1 LFKKTIRLYYTV
13 KYLKLKQIFWRIINF
28 LLRFISELKVY
39 PKINPD
45 QQSNNFIQRKSITSD
60 FLHFTFLNETYNLS
74 EIGWDNTNIS
84 KLWRYNLHYFDYLLQ
99 DKDVSNIQIKCQI
112 DLIENWINNNAF
124 GKGTAWEPYPTSVR
138 IINWIKWHKL
148 CRGLSEKAK
157 LSLWNQTR
165 WLAARPEYHL
175 LGNHLFINA
184 KALFFSAALFQ
195 LNNNNKIYKRAI
207 SILNKELDEQ
217 FLSDGAHF
225 ELSPMYHS
233 LAMEDLLDLLSIS
246 NNLPVTF
253 PKEKIKIKFLKG
265 MDWLKTM
272 IYNNE
277 ELSHFNDCANGI
289 APKYSELKIYANHLG
304 LDLSIQEKNNFY
316 YHSDSGFI
324 VFEDNVCHLIADVA
338 KIGPSYLP
346 GHAHADT
353 LSFELAI
360 SGQRI
365 IVNSGT
371 SVYGISLERIRQRGT
386 AAHSTIEID
395 GQNSSEVW
403 SGFRV
408 ARRALPFNIEIS
420 PHVLQ
425 KNNVIFNAS
434 HDGYKRLKHNPI
446 HKRTWIFN
454 KNEWFIEDEI
464 SGNNNHIISRYYLHP
479 DLHIKDMINGY
490 IVSNKNRTLAS
501 ITFSNESNFELI
513 DSTYHDEFGVTR
525 LNKCIVLKA
534 ISPCKINVKIEILK

>member
-1 LFKKTIRLYYTV
+1 MFKKTIRLYYTV

-28 LLRFISELKVY
+28 LPRFISELNVY
-39 PKINPD
+39 PKINCD

-148 CRGLSEKAK
+148 CRELSEKAK

-304 LDLSIQEKNNFY
+304 LDLSIQENNNFY

-324 VFEDNVCHLIADVA
+324 VFEDNDSHLVADVA

-360 SGQRI
+360 FGQRI

-395 GQNSSEVW
+395 GLNSSEVW

-408 ARRALPFNIEIS
+408 ARRAIPFNIQIS

-425 KNNVIFNAS
+425 KNNVSFNAS
-434 HDGYKRLKHNPI
+434 HDGYKRLKNKPI

-454 KNEWFIEDEI
+454 KNEWFIVDEI
-464 SGNNNHIISRYYLHP
+464 SGNNNDVISRYYLHP

-490 IVSNKNRTLAS
+490 VVSNKNRTLAS
-501 ITFSNESNFELI
+501 ITFSNKSNIELI

-525 LNKCIVLKA
+525 LNKCIVLKST
-534 ISPCKINVKIEILK
+534 SPCKITVKIEIL

>member
-1 LFKKTIRLYYTV
+1 LVKKIVRLYHTV

-28 LLRFISELKVY
+28 LPRFISELKFY
-39 PKINPD
+39 PKIKPD
-45 QQSNNFIQRKSITSD
+45 QLTNDFIQRKSITSD
-60 FLHFTFLNETYNLS
+60 FIHFTFLNETYNLS

-99 DKDVSNIQIKCQI
+99 EKNISNIQIKSQI

-148 CRGLSEKAK
+148 CRGLTERAK

-175 LGNHLFINA
+175 MGNHLFINA
-184 KALFFSAALFQ
+184 KALFFSTALFQ
-195 LNNNNKIYKRAI
+195 LNKNNKIYKTAI
-207 SILNKELDEQ
+207 SILDNELDEQ

-233 LAMEDLLDLLSIS
+233 LAMEDLIDLLSIS
-246 NNLPVTF
+246 KDLPLTF
-253 PKEKIKIKFLKG
+253 PKEKIRIKFLKG
-265 MDWLKTM
+265 MEWLKTM

-289 APKYSELKIYANHLG
+289 APKYSELKIYANNLG
-304 LDLSIQEKNNFY
+304 FDLSSQGKNNLY
-316 YHSDSGFI
+316 YHAASGFI
-324 VFEDNVCHLIADVA
+324 VFQDNVSHLIADVGQ
-338 KIGPSYLP
+338 IGPVYLP

-353 LSFELAI
+353 LSFEIAI

-371 SVYGISLERIRQRGT
+371 SVYGISLERLRQRGT
-386 AAHSTIEID
+386 KAHSTIEID
-395 GQNSSEVW
+395 DKNSSEVW

-420 PHVLQ
+420 PQTLQ
-425 KNNVIFNAS
+425 KNNINFNAS

-446 HKRTWIFN
+446 HKRSWIFN
-454 KNEWFIEDEI
+454 KKEWFIEDEI
-464 SGNNNHIISRYYLHP
+464 SGKNNHIISRYYLHP
-479 DLHIKDMINGY
+479 DLHIKDIGNGY
-490 IVSNKNRTLAS
+490 VVSNNNSTLAS
-501 ITFSNESNFELI
+501 ITFLNETNIELI

-525 LNKCIVLKA
+525 LNKCIQLKA
-534 ISPCKINVKIEILK
+534 TSPCKITVKIEIL

>member
-1 LFKKTIRLYYTV
+1 MFKKTIRLYYTV

-28 LLRFISELKVY
+28 LPRFISELNVY
-39 PKINPD
+39 PKINFD
-45 QQSNNFIQRKSITSD
+45 QQSNDFIQRKSITSD
-60 FLHFTFLNETYNLS
+60 FIHFTFLNETYNLS

-99 DKDVSNIQIKCQI
+99 DKNVSNIQIKSQI

-195 LNNNNKIYKRAI
+195 LNNNNKIYKRAL

-217 FLSDGAHF
+217 FLGDGAHF

-233 LAMEDLLDLLSIS
+233 LAMEDLLDLLSIT
-246 NNLPVTF
+246 NNLPSTF
-253 PKEKIKIKFLKG
+253 PKEKIRIKFLKG

-304 LDLSIQEKNNFY
+304 LDLSIQENNNLY
-316 YHSDSGFI
+316 YHTDSGFV
-324 VFEDNVCHLIADVA
+324 VFEDNDSHLIADVA
-338 KIGPSYLP
+338 KIGASYLP

-360 SGQRI
+360 FGQRI

-371 SVYGISLERIRQRGT
+371 SVYGISSERLRQRST

-395 GQNSSEVW
+395 GLNSSEVW

-408 ARRALPFNIEIS
+408 ARRAIPFNIEIS

-425 KNNVIFNAS
+425 KNNASFNAS
-434 HDGYKRLKHNPI
+434 HDGYKRLKNNPI

-454 KNEWFIEDEI
+454 KDEWFIEDEI
-464 SGNNNHIISRYYLHP
+464 SGNNNDVISRYYLHP

-490 IVSNKNRTLAS
+490 VVSNKNRTLAS
-501 ITFSNESNFELI
+501 ITFSNESNIELI

-525 LNKCIVLKA
+525 LNKCIVLKST
-534 ISPCKINVKIEILK
+534 SPCKITVKIEIL

>member
-28 LLRFISELKVY
+28 LPRFISELNVY
-39 PKINPD
+39 PKINSD

-112 DLIENWINNNAF
+112 DLIENWINNNPF
-124 GKGTAWEPYPTSVR
+124 SKGTAWEPYPTSVR

-217 FLSDGAHF
+217 FLTDGAHF

-233 LAMEDLLDLLSIS
+233 LAMEDLLDLLSIT
-246 NNLPVTF
+246 NNLPSTF
-253 PKEKIKIKFLKG
+253 PKEKIRIKFLKG

-272 IYNNE
+272 IYKNE

-304 LDLSIQEKNNFY
+304 LDLSIQENNNFY

-324 VFEDNVCHLIADVA
+324 VFEDNDSHLVADVA

-360 SGQRI
+360 FGQRI

-371 SVYGISLERIRQRGT
+371 SVYGISLERSRQRST
-386 AAHSTIEID
+386 SAHSTIEID
-395 GQNSSEVW
+395 GLNSSEVW

-408 ARRALPFNIEIS
+408 ARRAIPFNIEIT
-420 PHVLQ
+420 PHALQ
-425 KNNVIFNAS
+425 KNNVSFNAS
-434 HDGYKRLKHNPI
+434 HDGYKRLKNNPI

-464 SGNNNHIISRYYLHP
+464 SGNNNDVISRYYLHP

-490 IVSNKNRTLAS
+490 VVSNKNRTLAS
-501 ITFSNESNFELI
+501 ITFSNKSNIELI
-513 DSTYHDEFGVTR
+513 NSTYHDEFGVTR
-525 LNKCIVLKA
+525 LNKCIVIKST
-534 ISPCKINVKIEILK
+534 SPCKINVKIEIL

>member
-28 LLRFISELKVY
+28 LPRFISELNFY
-39 PKINPD
+39 PKINCD

-304 LDLSIQEKNNFY
+304 LDLSIQENNNFY

-324 VFEDNVCHLIADVA
+324 VFEDNDSHLVADVA

-360 SGQRI
+360 FGQRI

-395 GQNSSEVW
+395 GLNSSEVW

-408 ARRALPFNIEIS
+408 ARRAIPFNIQIS

-425 KNNVIFNAS
+425 KNNVSFKAS
-434 HDGYKRLKHNPI
+434 HDGYKRLKNKPI

-454 KNEWFIEDEI
+454 KNEWFIVDEI
-464 SGNNNHIISRYYLHP
+464 SGNNNDVISRYYLHP

-490 IVSNKNRTLAS
+490 VVSNKNRTLAS
-501 ITFSNESNFELI
+501 ITFSNKSNIELI

-525 LNKCIVLKA
+525 LNKCIVLKST
-534 ISPCKINVKIEILK
+534 SPCKITVKIEIL

>member
-1 LFKKTIRLYYTV
+1 MFKKTIRLYYTV

-28 LLRFISELKVY
+28 LPRFISELNVY
-39 PKINPD
+39 PKINFD
-45 QQSNNFIQRKSITSD
+45 QQSNDFIQRKSITSD
-60 FLHFTFLNETYNLS
+60 FIHFTFLNETYNLS

-99 DKDVSNIQIKCQI
+99 DKNVSNIQIKSQI

-124 GKGTAWEPYPTSVR
+124 GKGIAWEPYPTSVR

-195 LNNNNKIYKRAI
+195 LNNNNKIYKRAL

-217 FLSDGAHF
+217 FLGDGAHF

-233 LAMEDLLDLLSIS
+233 LAMEDLLDLLSIT
-246 NNLPVTF
+246 NNLPSTF
-253 PKEKIKIKFLKG
+253 PKEKIRIKFFKG

-304 LDLSIQEKNNFY
+304 LDLSIQENNNLY
-316 YHSDSGFI
+316 YHTDSGFV
-324 VFEDNVCHLIADVA
+324 VFEDNDSHLIADVA
-338 KIGPSYLP
+338 KIGASYLP

-360 SGQRI
+360 FGQRI

-371 SVYGISLERIRQRGT
+371 SVYGISSERLRQRST

-395 GQNSSEVW
+395 GLNSSEVW

-408 ARRALPFNIEIS
+408 ARRAIPFNIEIS

-425 KNNVIFNAS
+425 KNNASFNAS
-434 HDGYKRLKHNPI
+434 HDGYKRLKNNPI

-454 KNEWFIEDEI
+454 KDEWFIEDEI
-464 SGNNNHIISRYYLHP
+464 SGNNNDVISRYYLHP

-490 IVSNKNRTLAS
+490 VVSNKNRTLAS
-501 ITFSNESNFELI
+501 ITFSNESNIELI

-525 LNKCIVLKA
+525 LNKCIVLKST
-534 ISPCKINVKIEILK
+534 SPCKITVKIEIL

>member
-1 LFKKTIRLYYTV
+1 MVKKIIRFYHTV
-13 KYLKLKQIFWRIINF
+13 KYLKIKQIFWRILK
-28 LLRFISELKVY
+28 LLPRFISETKVY
-39 PKINPD
+39 PQINYD
-45 QQSNNFIQRKSITSD
+45 QQSNDFIQRKSITSD
-60 FLHFTFLNETYNLS
+60 FIHFTFLNETYNLS
-74 EIGWDNTNIS
+74 VIGWDNNNIS

-99 DKDVSNIQIKCQI
+99 DKNVSNIQIKSQI
-112 DLIENWINNNAF
+112 DLIENWITNNAF

-148 CRGLSEKAK
+148 CSGLTERAK

-165 WLAARPEYHL
+165 WLADRPEYHL
-175 LGNHLFINA
+175 MGNHLFINA

-207 SILNKELDEQ
+207 SILDNELDEQ

-246 NNLPVTF
+246 KDLPLSF
-253 PKEKIKIKFLKG
+253 PKEYIRIKFLKG
-265 MDWLKTM
+265 MEWLKTM

-289 APKYSELKIYANHLG
+289 APKYSELKSYAKYLG
-304 LDLSIQEKNNFY
+304 LDLGIQENNNLYF
-316 YHSDSGFI
+316 HSDSGFI
-324 VFEDNVCHLIADVA
+324 VFEDNVSHLIADVA

-360 SGQRI
+360 FGQRI
-365 IVNSGT
+365 IINSGT
-371 SVYGISLERIRQRGT
+371 SVYGVSLERFRQRST

-395 GQNSSEVW
+395 GLNSSEVW

-408 ARRALPFNIEIS
+408 ARRAIPFNIKINS
-420 PHVLQ
+420 HTLQ
-425 KNNVIFNAS
+425 NNNVTFNAS

-446 HKRTWIFN
+446 HKRTWILN

-464 SGNNNHIISRYYLHP
+464 SGNNNRIISRYFLHP
-479 DLHIKDMINGY
+479 DLHIKDIINGY
-490 IVSNKNRTLAS
+490 VVSNKNRTLAS
-501 ITFSNESNFELI
+501 ITFSNESNIELI
-513 DSTYHDEFGVTR
+513 DSTYHDEFGFTR
-525 LNKCIVLKA
+525 LNKCIVLKST
-534 ISPCKINVKIEILK
+534 SPCKITVKIAIL

>member
-1 LFKKTIRLYYTV
+1 MFKKTIRLYHTV

-28 LLRFISELKVY
+28 LPRYISELNIY
-39 PKINPD
+39 PKINAD
-45 QQSNNFIQRKSITSD
+45 QQLNNFIQRKSITSD
-60 FLHFTFLNETYNLS
+60 FIHFTFLNETYNLS

-99 DKDVSNIQIKCQI
+99 DKHVSNIKIKSQI

-138 IINWIKWHKL
+138 IINWIKWHQL

-195 LNNNNKIYKRAI
+195 LNNNNKIYKRAL

-217 FLSDGAHF
+217 FLGDGAHF

-233 LAMEDLLDLLSIS
+233 LAMEDLLDLLSIT
-246 NNLPVTF
+246 NKLPSTF
-253 PKEKIKIKFLKG
+253 PKEKIRIKFLKG

-289 APKYSELKIYANHLG
+289 APKYSELKIYANNLG
-304 LDLSIQEKNNFY
+304 LDLSIQENNNFY

-324 VFEDNVCHLIADVA
+324 VFKDNNCHLVADVA

-360 SGQRI
+360 FGQRI

-371 SVYGISLERIRQRGT
+371 SVYGISLERSRQRST

-408 ARRALPFNIEIS
+408 ARRAIPFNIEIC
-420 PHVLQ
+420 PHAL
-425 KNNVIFNAS
+425 KKYNVSFNAS
-434 HDGYKRLKHNPI
+434 HDGYKRLKNNPI

-454 KNEWFIEDEI
+454 KNEWFVEDEI
-464 SGNNNHIISRYYLHP
+464 FGDNNHVISRYYLHP
-479 DLHIKDMINGY
+479 DLYIKEMINGY
-490 IVSNKNRTLAS
+490 VVSNKNMTLAS
-501 ITFSNESNFELI
+501 ITFSNKSNIELI
-513 DSTYHDEFGVTR
+513 DSTYHDEFGVIR
-525 LNKCIVLKA
+525 LNKCIVLKST
-534 ISPCKINVKIEILK
+534 SPCKITVKIEIL

>member
-1 LFKKTIRLYYTV
+1 MFKKTIRLYYTV

-28 LLRFISELKVY
+28 LPRLISELNIY
-39 PKINPD
+39 PKINSD
-45 QQSNNFIQRKSITSD
+45 QQSNDFIKRRSITSD
-60 FLHFTFLNETYNLS
+60 FIHFTFLNETYNLS

-99 DKDVSNIQIKCQI
+99 DKNLNNIQIKSQI

-195 LNNNNKIYKRAI
+195 LNNNNKIYKRAL

-217 FLSDGAHF
+217 FLGDGAHF

-233 LAMEDLLDLLSIS
+233 LAMEDLLDLLSIT
-246 NNLPVTF
+246 NNLPSTF
-253 PKEKIKIKFLKG
+253 PKEKIRIKFLKG

-272 IYNNE
+272 IYYNE

-304 LDLSIQEKNNFY
+304 LDLSIQENNNFY

-324 VFEDNVCHLIADVA
+324 VFEDNDSHLVADVA

-360 SGQRI
+360 FGQRI

-371 SVYGISLERIRQRGT
+371 SVYGISLERSRQRST

-395 GQNSSEVW
+395 GQSSSEVW

-408 ARRALPFNIEIS
+408 ARRAIPFNIEIRT
-420 PHVLQ
+420 HALQ
-425 KNNVIFNAS
+425 KNNVSFNAS
-434 HDGYKRLKHNPI
+434 HDGYKRLKNNPI

-454 KNEWFIEDEI
+454 KNEWFVEDEI
-464 SGNNNHIISRYYLHP
+464 SGDNNHVISRYYLHP
-479 DLHIKDMINGY
+479 DLHIKEMINGY
-490 IVSNKNRTLAS
+490 VVSNKNRTLAS
-501 ITFSNESNFELI
+501 ITFSNKSNIELI

-525 LNKCIVLKA
+525 LNKCIVLKS
-534 ISPCKINVKIEILK
+534 ISPCKINVKIEIL

>member
-1 LFKKTIRLYYTV
+1 MVKKIVRLYHTV
-13 KYLKLKQIFWRIINF
+13 KYLKLKQIFWRIF
-28 LLRFISELKVY
+28 KVLPRFISELNFY
-39 PKINPD
+39 PKINFN
-45 QQSNNFIQRKSITSD
+45 QQPNDFIQRKLITSD
-60 FLHFTFLNETYNLS
+60 FTYFTFLNETYNLS
-74 EIGWDNTNIS
+74 EVGWDNNNIS

-99 DKDVSNIQIKCQI
+99 DKNVSNIQIKCQI
-112 DLIENWINNNAF
+112 DLIENWISNNAF

-148 CRGLSEKAK
+148 CSGLTQRAK

-175 LGNHLFINA
+175 MGNHLFLNA
-184 KALFFSAALFQ
+184 KALFFSTALFQ
-195 LNNNNKIYKRAI
+195 LNENNKIYKTAI
-207 SILNKELDEQ
+207 SILDNELDEQ
-217 FLSDGAHF
+217 FLNDGAHF

-233 LAMEDLLDLLSIS
+233 LAMEDLIDLLSIS
-246 NNLPVTF
+246 KDLPLTF
-253 PKEKIKIKFLKG
+253 PKEKIRIKFLKG
-265 MDWLKTM
+265 MEWLKTM

-289 APKYSELKIYANHLG
+289 APKYSELKSYANNLG
-304 LDLSIQEKNNFY
+304 FDLSSQKKNNLY
-316 YHSDSGFI
+316 YHAASGFI
-324 VFEDNVCHLIADVA
+324 VFHDNISHLIADVGQ
-338 KIGPSYLP
+338 IGPVYLP

-353 LSFELAI
+353 LSFEIAI

-371 SVYGISLERIRQRGT
+371 SVYGISLERLRQRGT
-386 AAHSTIEID
+386 KAHSTIEID
-395 GQNSSEVW
+395 DQNSSEVW

-420 PHVLQ
+420 PETLQ
-425 KNNVIFNAS
+425 KNNVNFNAS

-454 KNEWFIEDEI
+454 KKEWFIEDEI
-464 SGNNNHIISRYYLHP
+464 SGKNNYIISRYYLHP
-479 DLHIKDMINGY
+479 DLHIKDICNGY
-490 IVSNKNRTLAS
+490 VVSNNNSTLAS
-501 ITFSNESNFELI
+501 ITFLNETNIELI

-525 LNKCIVLKA
+525 LNKCIQLKA
-534 ISPCKINVKIEILK
+534 TSPCKITVKIEIL

>member
-1 LFKKTIRLYYTV
+1 LP
-13 KYLKLKQIFWRIINF
+13 
-28 LLRFISELKVY
+28 RFISETKVY
-39 PKINPD
+39 PQINYD
-45 QQSNNFIQRKSITSD
+45 QQSNDFIQRKSITSD
-60 FLHFTFLNETYNLS
+60 FIHFTFLNETYNLS
-74 EIGWDNTNIS
+74 VIGWDNNNIS

-99 DKDVSNIQIKCQI
+99 DKNVSNIQIKSQI
-112 DLIENWINNNAF
+112 DLIENWITNNAF

-148 CRGLSEKAK
+148 CSGLTERAK

-165 WLAARPEYHL
+165 WLADRPEYHL
-175 LGNHLFINA
+175 MGNHLFINA

-207 SILNKELDEQ
+207 SILDNELDEQ

-246 NNLPVTF
+246 KDLPLSF
-253 PKEKIKIKFLKG
+253 PKEYIRIKFLKG
-265 MDWLKTM
+265 MEWLKTM

-289 APKYSELKIYANHLG
+289 APKYSELKSYAKYLG
-304 LDLSIQEKNNFY
+304 LDLGIQENNNLYF
-316 YHSDSGFI
+316 HSDSGFI
-324 VFEDNVCHLIADVA
+324 VFEDNVSHLIADVA

-360 SGQRI
+360 FGQRI
-365 IVNSGT
+365 IINSGT
-371 SVYGISLERIRQRGT
+371 SVYGVSLERFRQRST

-395 GQNSSEVW
+395 GLNSSEVW

-408 ARRALPFNIEIS
+408 ARRAIPFNIKINS
-420 PHVLQ
+420 HTLQ
-425 KNNVIFNAS
+425 NNNVTFNAS
-434 HDGYKRLKHNPI
+434 NDGYKRLKHNPI
-446 HKRTWIFN
+446 HKRTWILN

-464 SGNNNHIISRYYLHP
+464 SGNNNRIISRYFLHP
-479 DLHIKDMINGY
+479 DLHIKDIINGY
-490 IVSNKNRTLAS
+490 VVSNKNRTLAS
-501 ITFSNESNFELI
+501 ITFSNESNIELI
-513 DSTYHDEFGVTR
+513 DSTYHDEFGFTR
-525 LNKCIVLKA
+525 LNKCIVLKST
-534 ISPCKINVKIEILK
+534 SPCKITVKIAIL

>member
-1 LFKKTIRLYYTV
+1 MVKKIIRFYHTV
-13 KYLKLKQIFWRIINF
+13 KYLKIKQIFWRILK
-28 LLRFISELKVY
+28 LLPRFISETKVY
-39 PKINPD
+39 PQINYD
-45 QQSNNFIQRKSITSD
+45 QKTNDFIQRKSITSD
-60 FLHFTFLNETYNLS
+60 FIHFTFLNETYNLS
-74 EIGWDNTNIS
+74 VIGWDNNNIS

-99 DKDVSNIQIKCQI
+99 DKHVSNIQIKSQI
-112 DLIENWINNNAF
+112 DLIENWISNNAF

-148 CRGLSEKAK
+148 FSGLTERAK

-207 SILNKELDEQ
+207 SILDNELDEQ

-246 NNLPVTF
+246 KDLSLSF
-253 PKEKIKIKFLKG
+253 PKEKIRIKFLKG
-265 MDWLKTM
+265 MEWLKTM

-289 APKYSELKIYANHLG
+289 APKYSELKIFANNLG
-304 LDLSIQEKNNFY
+304 LDLIIQENNNFY

-324 VFEDNVCHLIADVA
+324 VFKDNNCHLVADVA

-360 SGQRI
+360 FGQRI

-371 SVYGISLERIRQRGT
+371 SVYGISLERSRQRST

-395 GQNSSEVW
+395 GLNSSEVW

-408 ARRALPFNIEIS
+408 ARRAIPFNIEINS
-420 PHVLQ
+420 HTLQ
-425 KNNVIFNAS
+425 NNNVTFNAS

-446 HKRTWIFN
+446 HKRTWILN

-464 SGNNNHIISRYYLHP
+464 SGNNNRIISRYYLHP
-479 DLHIKDMINGY
+479 DLHIKDIINGY
-490 IVSNKNRTLAS
+490 VVSNKNRTLAS
-501 ITFSNESNFELI
+501 ITFSNESNIELI
-513 DSTYHDEFGVTR
+513 DSTYHDEFGFTR
-525 LNKCIVLKA
+525 LNKCIVLKST
-534 ISPCKINVKIEILK
+534 SPCKITVKIAIL

>member
-1 LFKKTIRLYYTV
+1 MVKKIVRLYHTV

-28 LLRFISELKVY
+28 LPRFISELKFY
-39 PKINPD
+39 PKIKPD
-45 QQSNNFIQRKSITSD
+45 QLTNDFIQRKSITSD
-60 FLHFTFLNETYNLS
+60 FIHFTFLNETYNLS

-99 DKDVSNIQIKCQI
+99 EKNISNIQIKSQI

-148 CRGLSEKAK
+148 CRGLTERAK

-175 LGNHLFINA
+175 MGNHLFINA
-184 KALFFSAALFQ
+184 KALFFSTALFQ
-195 LNNNNKIYKRAI
+195 LNKNNKIYKTAI
-207 SILNKELDEQ
+207 SILDNELDEQ

-233 LAMEDLLDLLSIS
+233 LAMEDLIDLLSIS
-246 NNLPVTF
+246 KDLPLTF
-253 PKEKIKIKFLKG
+253 PKEKIRIKFLKG
-265 MDWLKTM
+265 MEWLKTM

-289 APKYSELKIYANHLG
+289 APKYSELKIYANNLG
-304 LDLSIQEKNNFY
+304 FDLSSQGKNNLY
-316 YHSDSGFI
+316 YHAASGFI
-324 VFEDNVCHLIADVA
+324 VFQDNVSHLIADVGQ
-338 KIGPSYLP
+338 IGPVYLP

-353 LSFELAI
+353 LSFEIAI

-371 SVYGISLERIRQRGT
+371 SVYGISLERLRQRGT
-386 AAHSTIEID
+386 KAHSTIEID
-395 GQNSSEVW
+395 DKNSSEVW

-420 PHVLQ
+420 PQTLQ
-425 KNNVIFNAS
+425 KNNINFNAS

-446 HKRTWIFN
+446 HKRSWIFN
-454 KNEWFIEDEI
+454 KKEWFIEDEI
-464 SGNNNHIISRYYLHP
+464 SGKNNHIISRYYLHP
-479 DLHIKDMINGY
+479 DLHIKDIGNGY
-490 IVSNKNRTLAS
+490 VVSNNNSTLAS
-501 ITFSNESNFELI
+501 ITFLNETNIELI

-525 LNKCIVLKA
+525 LNKCIQFKA
-534 ISPCKINVKIEILK
+534 TSPCKITVKIEIL

>member
-1 LFKKTIRLYYTV
+1 LVKKIVRLYHTV

-28 LLRFISELKVY
+28 LPRFISELKFY
-39 PKINPD
+39 PKIKPD
-45 QQSNNFIQRKSITSD
+45 QLTNDFIQRKSITSD
-60 FLHFTFLNETYNLS
+60 FIHFTFLNETYNLS

-99 DKDVSNIQIKCQI
+99 EKNISNIQIKSQI

-148 CRGLSEKAK
+148 CRGLTERAK

-175 LGNHLFINA
+175 MGNHLFINA
-184 KALFFSAALFQ
+184 KALFFSTALFQ
-195 LNNNNKIYKRAI
+195 LNKNNKIYKTAI
-207 SILNKELDEQ
+207 SILDNELDEQ

-233 LAMEDLLDLLSIS
+233 LAMEDLIDLLSIS
-246 NNLPVTF
+246 KDLPLTF
-253 PKEKIKIKFLKG
+253 PKEKIRIKFLKG
-265 MDWLKTM
+265 MEWLKTM

-289 APKYSELKIYANHLG
+289 APKYSELKIYANNLG
-304 LDLSIQEKNNFY
+304 FDLSSQGKNNLY
-316 YHSDSGFI
+316 YHAASGFI
-324 VFEDNVCHLIADVA
+324 VFQDNVSHLIADVGQ
-338 KIGPSYLP
+338 IGPVYLP

-353 LSFELAI
+353 LSFEIAI

-371 SVYGISLERIRQRGT
+371 SVYGISLERLRQRGT
-386 AAHSTIEID
+386 KAHSTIEID
-395 GQNSSEVW
+395 DKNSSEVW

-420 PHVLQ
+420 PQTLQ
-425 KNNVIFNAS
+425 KNNINFNAS

-446 HKRTWIFN
+446 HKRSWIFN
-454 KNEWFIEDEI
+454 KKEWFIEDEI
-464 SGNNNHIISRYYLHP
+464 SGKNNHIISRYYLHP
-479 DLHIKDMINGY
+479 DLHIKDIDNGY
-490 IVSNKNRTLAS
+490 VISNNNSTLAS
-501 ITFSNESNFELI
+501 ITFLNETNIELI

-525 LNKCIVLKA
+525 LNKCIQLKA
-534 ISPCKINVKIEILK
+534 TSPCKITVKIEIL

>member
-28 LLRFISELKVY
+28 LPRFISELNVY
-39 PKINPD
+39 PKINFD
-45 QQSNNFIQRKSITSD
+45 QQLNNFIQRKSITSD
-60 FLHFTFLNETYNLS
+60 FIHFTFLNETYNLS
-74 EIGWDNTNIS
+74 EIGWDNINIS

-99 DKDVSNIQIKCQI
+99 DKRVSNIQIKSQI
-112 DLIENWINNNAF
+112 DLIENWINKNAF

-138 IINWIKWHKL
+138 IINWIKWHQL

-195 LNNNNKIYKRAI
+195 LNNNNKIYKRAL

-217 FLSDGAHF
+217 FLGDGAHF

-233 LAMEDLLDLLSIS
+233 LAMEDLLDLLSIT
-246 NNLPVTF
+246 NNLPSTF
-253 PKEKIKIKFLKG
+253 PKEKIRIKFLKG

-304 LDLSIQEKNNFY
+304 LDLSIKENNNFY

-324 VFEDNVCHLIADVA
+324 VFEDNDCHLVADVA
-338 KIGPSYLP
+338 KIGPSFLP

-360 SGQRI
+360 FGQRI

-371 SVYGISLERIRQRGT
+371 SVYGISLERSRQRST

-408 ARRALPFNIEIS
+408 ARRAIPFNIEIS
-420 PHVLQ
+420 PHALQ
-425 KNNVIFNAS
+425 KNIVSFNAS
-434 HDGYKRLKHNPI
+434 HDGYKRLKNNPI

-479 DLHIKDMINGY
+479 DLHIKEIINGY
-490 IVSNKNRTLAS
+490 VVSNKNRTLAS
-501 ITFSNESNFELI
+501 ITFSNKSNIELI

-525 LNKCIVLKA
+525 LNKCIILKST
-534 ISPCKINVKIEILK
+534 SPCKITVKIEIL

>member
-1 LFKKTIRLYYTV
+1 LFKKTIRLYHTV

-28 LLRFISELKVY
+28 LPRYISELNIY
-39 PKINPD
+39 PKINAD
-45 QQSNNFIQRKSITSD
+45 QQLNNFIQRKSITSD
-60 FLHFTFLNETYNLS
+60 FIHFTFLNETYNLS

-99 DKDVSNIQIKCQI
+99 DKHVSNIKIKSQI

-138 IINWIKWHKL
+138 IINWIKWHQL

-195 LNNNNKIYKRAI
+195 LNNNNKIYKRAL

-217 FLSDGAHF
+217 FLGDGAHF

-233 LAMEDLLDLLSIS
+233 LAMEDLLDLLSIT
-246 NNLPVTF
+246 NKLPSTF
-253 PKEKIKIKFLKG
+253 PKEKIRIKFLKG

-289 APKYSELKIYANHLG
+289 APKYSELKIYANNLG
-304 LDLSIQEKNNFY
+304 LDLSIQENNNFY

-324 VFEDNVCHLIADVA
+324 VFKDNNCHLVADVA

-360 SGQRI
+360 FGQRI

-371 SVYGISLERIRQRGT
+371 SVYGISLERSRQRST

-408 ARRALPFNIEIS
+408 ARRAIPFNIEIC
-420 PHVLQ
+420 PHAL
-425 KNNVIFNAS
+425 KKYNVSFNAS
-434 HDGYKRLKHNPI
+434 HDGYKRLKNNPI

-454 KNEWFIEDEI
+454 KNEWFVEDEI
-464 SGNNNHIISRYYLHP
+464 FGDNNHVISRYYLHP
-479 DLHIKDMINGY
+479 DLYIKEMINGY
-490 IVSNKNRTLAS
+490 VVSNKNMTLAS
-501 ITFSNESNFELI
+501 ITFSNKSNIELI
-513 DSTYHDEFGVTR
+513 DSTYHDEFGVIR
-525 LNKCIVLKA
+525 LNKCIVLKST
-534 ISPCKINVKIEILK
+534 SPCKITVKIEIL

>member
-28 LLRFISELKVY
+28 LPRFISELNVY
-39 PKINPD
+39 PKINSH

-60 FLHFTFLNETYNLS
+60 FIHFTFLNETYNLS

-84 KLWRYNLHYFDYLLQ
+84 KLWRYNLHYFDYLIQ
-99 DKDVSNIQIKCQI
+99 DKKVSNIQIKSQI

-124 GKGTAWEPYPTSVR
+124 GKGTAWEPYPTSIR

-184 KALFFSAALFQ
+184 KALFFSSALFQ
-195 LNNNNKIYKRAI
+195 LNNNNKIYKRAL

-217 FLSDGAHF
+217 FLGDGAHF

-233 LAMEDLLDLLSIS
+233 LAMEDLLDLFSIT
-246 NNLPVTF
+246 NNLPSTF
-253 PKEKIKIKFLKG
+253 PKEKIRIKFLKG

-324 VFEDNVCHLIADVA
+324 VFEDNDSKLVADVA

-360 SGQRI
+360 FGQRI

-371 SVYGISLERIRQRGT
+371 SVYGISLERSRQRST

-395 GQNSSEVW
+395 GQSSSEVW

-408 ARRALPFNIEIS
+408 ARRAIPFNIEIS
-420 PHVLQ
+420 PHALQ
-425 KNNVIFNAS
+425 KNNVSFNAS
-434 HDGYKRLKHNPI
+434 HDGYKRLKNNPI

-454 KNEWFIEDEI
+454 KNEWLVEDEI
-464 SGNNNHIISRYYLHP
+464 SGDNNHVKSRYYLHP
-479 DLHIKDMINGY
+479 DLHIKEMINGY
-490 IVSNKNRTLAS
+490 VVSNKNRSLAS
-501 ITFSNESNFELI
+501 ITFSNKSNIELI

-525 LNKCIVLKA
+525 LNKCILLKS
-534 ISPCKINVKIEILK
+534 ISPCKITVKIEIL